1 MRKRFNLQK
10 ACILACL
17 ILSGPALAHHS
28 VAAYDVEHVVPMEG
42 TVKSIS
48 WTNPHITY
56 QVEVLAKDNKAAEI
70 WVFETS
76 SPGVLTRSGWTKK
89 SLQPGDRAIF
99 AVAPLRS
106 GNFGGYVTK
115 ATLPDGQVLTYSFLP
130 SEQ

>member
-1 MRKRFNLQK
+1 MRNLFNR
-10 ACILACL
+10 ASVLAVMSL
-17 ILSGPALAHHS
+17 VLYGPAIAHHS

-42 TVKSIS
+42 IVKAVS

-56 QVEVLAKDNKAAEI
+56 QVEVPPKDNKPAET

-89 SLQPGDRAIF
+89 SLQPGDKATF

-106 GNFGGYVTK
+106 GNPGGYVTK